1 MTDPAPPRL
10 TPQELADLLTQVA
23 RRDEAAFKRLYDA
36 TAMKLLGIVLRIL
49 KRRDAAEDVLQEV
62 YIKIWERAGDYQA
75 GKGAAI
81 TWLAAIARNRA
92 LDEIRRGSRTVSA
105 ADPAEL
111 EEIPDNAPPPLAAR
125 EEQEE
130 YQRLMRCLDRLEP
143 PRKQMILQAYVNGTS
158 REALA
163 ARFGHPVATV
173 KTWLRRGLEAVK
185 GCLAT

>member
-1 MTDPAPPRL
+1 MTDLPRL
-10 TPQELADLLTQVA
+10 TPLELTELLARVA

-36 TAMKLLGIVLRIL
+36 TSMKLLGIVLRIL
-49 KRRDAAEDVLQEV
+49 KRRDVAEDVLQDV
-62 YIKIWERAGDYQA
+62 YIKIWERAADYQS
-75 GKGAAI
+75 GRGAAI

-92 LDEIRRGSRTVSA
+92 LDEVRRGSRTVSA
-105 ADPAEL
+105 EDTPEIEDIAADTPL
-111 EEIPDNAPPPLAAR
+111 PLAAR

-143 PRKQMILQAYVNGTS
+143 PRKQMILQAYVNGAS